1 MSSAILYLAIIAI
14 WAGVLIPRW
23 LKRDTSQARS
33 SKSPHELTG
42 DQSAEVTTAET
53 DTVMDTEGDNNLAKR
68 DSIPD
73 YPPAEEK
80 IPAAS
85 HDPEPDNRARMLS
98 ARRRMLLMLVTL
110 TVAAQGIA
118 TVRLAAWWVAI
129 PPILMLTG
137 YLMLLREARRA
148 DVEHATLAAA
158 AHQDALARQ
167 EEQRRRAAREAARLR
182 AAARRREAEAQQ
194 TARIIDISD
203 RVKDEL
209 YDQYT
214 DAEQR
219 AVGD

>member
-23 LKRDTSQARS
+23 LKRDTSQTRS

-42 DQSAEVTTAET
+42 DQSADATTAEA
-53 DTVMDTEGDNNLAKR
+53 DSVMDTEGDNTLAER
-68 DSIPD
+68 DDIPE
-73 YPPAEEK
+73 YVPAEE
-80 IPAAS
+80 IPVAS
-85 HDPEPDNRARMLS
+85 HEPEPDNRARMLS

-110 TVAAQGIA
+110 TVAAFGIA
-118 TVRLAAWWVAI
+118 TVRLAAWWVTI
-129 PPILMLTG
+129 PPFLMLGG
-137 YLMLLREARRA
+137 YIMLLREARRA
-148 DVEHATLAAA
+148 DAEHAMLAAD
-158 AHQDALARQ
+158 AHQDALARR
-167 EEQRRRAAREAARLR
+167 EEQRRRTAREAARLR
-182 AAARRREAEAQQ
+182 AAEKRREAEEQQ

-209 YDQYT
+209 YDQYA